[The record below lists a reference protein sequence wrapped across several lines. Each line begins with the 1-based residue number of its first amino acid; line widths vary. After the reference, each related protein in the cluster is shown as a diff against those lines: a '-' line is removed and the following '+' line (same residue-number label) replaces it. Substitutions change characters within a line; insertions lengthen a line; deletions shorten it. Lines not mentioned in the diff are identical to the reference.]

1 MKSARLGPR
10 AVVQAPAR
18 AGARLFSFLFFLAF
32 VFSFW
37 RQAPMFL
44 ISPSP
49 STSMRTRGQASSEF
63 LLVLAL
69 IAAAIL
75 PLLLILAWN
84 SRASPEQLSVGI
96 ATSSASRL
104 AAAVNSVGSLGP
116 GAALRTQIVL
126 PRVLSVSAQGREIVI
141 DLNTSYGPVAL
152 VQPTRFNISSS
163 GFERINREGTY
174 IIDVRGPGGPDAQNV
189 TLTLP

>member
-1 MKSARLGPR
+1 
-10 AVVQAPAR
+10 
-18 AGARLFSFLFFLAF
+18 
-32 VFSFW
+32 
-37 RQAPMFL
+37 
-44 ISPSP
+44 
-49 STSMRTRGQASSEF
+49 MRTRGQASSEF

-75 PLLLILAWN
+75 PLLLMLAWN

-104 AAAVNSVGSLGP
+104 AAAVNAVGSLGP

-126 PRVLSVSAQGREIVI
+126 PRVLYVSAQGREIVI
-141 DLNTSYGPVAL
+141 DLNTSYGEVAL

-174 IIDVRGPGGPDAQNV
+174 IIDIRGPGGPDAPNV
-189 TLTLP
+189 TLSLP